1 MRFNE
6 YCSLLLQQKI
16 KKDFVVIFYP
26 SFSEE
31 KYKFQNIPM
40 ADAKK
45 IDTANADQTIENMR
59 GVSANAPGS
68 YTQRSQEICLNAVV
82 SAVIVL
88 FRMIYQEMSSKELKS
103 YRRNG
108 MTRNK
113 LFQVFQSHVKHVLL
127 PSDPEDQQAKIR
139 CFTNMM
145 PCADILCR
153 TSLREWAVRWMNC
166 LRNTNPDK
174 CNASIELQVPMYSH
188 CPNDFPNAAD
198 FWYRIRTGIVELP
211 VFQLWRL
218 IQFSNLCSNP
228 IMYKE
233 GEKIIVDVANKE
245 IIKIVV
251 EVTGKISADE
261 ARKAQSN
268 RTMLNNLGAREERE
282 KPEEP
287 APSPEIND
295 DDLKVVPAQA
305 KPARFDGSSDSGDVS
320 LAGTESVGAEQQ
332 GVPVQDGESSD
343 RVESGENSVN
353 RHRDEDS
360 THSTGSIYTHDRVD
374 ESLDTDAVD
383 EKE

>member
-1 MRFNE
+1 MNIVR
-6 YCSLLLQQKI
+6 CSYTKN

-261 ARKAQSN
+261 ARKAQSH

-282 KPEEP
+282 KTEEP

-295 DDLKVVPAQA
+295 DYLKVVPAQA

-360 THSTGSIYTHDRVD
+360 THSAGSIYTHDRVD
-374 ESLDTDAVD
+374 KSLDTDAVD
-383 EKE
+383 E